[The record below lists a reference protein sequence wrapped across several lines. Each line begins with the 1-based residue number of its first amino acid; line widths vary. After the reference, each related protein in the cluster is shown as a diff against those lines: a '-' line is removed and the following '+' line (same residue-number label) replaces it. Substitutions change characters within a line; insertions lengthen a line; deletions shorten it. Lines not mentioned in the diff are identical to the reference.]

1 MSKIS
6 GYEISSLKKGLQILD
21 LLMKKR
27 CLKLT
32 EISEQLELNKTTVFR
47 LLHTLEEMNYIL
59 KVDKYY
65 ELHPTRFSSESTDE
79 CTIEWSK
86 LRSLYQLGVSV
97 EKNVYVGTLNGANS
111 IIHQVYNSNTGEMI
125 DQKVSSLTPA
135 HQCSLGKVILA
146 NMEPT
151 KQIDMVSHLSLAKA
165 TDQTFT
171 DPVLFLH
178 HLKVIKEQQ
187 YAVDCEEFVEG
198 VNCIAAPVF
207 YKNNVIASIS
217 IADSIEH
224 MPKKTVRIIARK
236 LIAASKNVTK
246 ELNTYPNY

>member
-1 MSKIS
+1 MIS
-6 GYEISSLKKGLQILD
+6 GYEVSSLKKGLQIID
-21 LLMKKR
+21 LLKGKHG
-27 CLKLT
+27 LKLS

-47 LLHTLEEMNYIL
+47 LLRTLEEMNYII
-59 KVDKYY
+59 KMDKYY
-65 ELHPTRFSSESTDE
+65 ELHPNKFPSASANGRV
-79 CTIEWSK
+79 IEWSK
-86 LRSLYQLGVSV
+86 LRSLYQFGVKM
-97 EKNVYVGTLNGANS
+97 EKNIYIGMLEGTNS
-111 IIHQVYNSNTGEMI
+111 IVYQVYNSNTKEMI
-125 DQKVSSLTPA
+125 DQRVSSLPA

-151 KQIDMVSHLSLAKA
+151 KQIDMFSHLSLTKA
-165 TDQTFT
+165 TDLTFT

-187 YAVDCEEFVEG
+187 YAVDYEEFVMG

-217 IADSIEH
+217 IADSIEN

-236 LIAASKNVTK
+236 LIAASKSVTK
-246 ELNTYPNY
+246 ELNTYADY